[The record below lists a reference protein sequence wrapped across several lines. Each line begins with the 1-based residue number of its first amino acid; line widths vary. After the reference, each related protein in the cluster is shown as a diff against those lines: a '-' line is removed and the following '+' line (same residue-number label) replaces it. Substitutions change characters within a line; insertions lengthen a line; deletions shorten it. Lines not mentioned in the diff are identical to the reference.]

1 MESERGSRRV
11 EVVFMV
17 SSNKRYKRN
26 QVKAGQNEI
35 LLRIPHS
42 SPALPFPRNPGN
54 PPAWGLTSFGIL
66 NVSDLMLPQVGMR

>member
-54 PPAWGLTSFGIL
+54 PPARGPHD
-66 NVSDLMLPQVGMR
+66 VSDLMLPQVGMR